1 MLDEWGLTQVI
12 HRKLWI
18 TIGDLYYIHII
29 GRTTISSPD
38 GTTISSLEGDHHF
51 IPDNS

>member
-1 MLDEWGLTQVI
+1 MLDECGLARVI

-18 TIGDLYYIHII
+18 TIGGLYYIHII
-29 GRTTISSPD
+29 GRTTISSPH
-38 GTTISSLEGDHHF
+38 GTTISSLEEDHHF